1 MSYLLDTDVVANALK
16 GRQRDVDLVK
26 LLSSQDLYISIIT
39 YGEIYEGVYFSRN
52 PKNDEK
58 VFQQF
63 LRSVEVIPLS
73 RLIMRRFARIRGQ
86 LRKAG
91 AMLSDTDLLI
101 GTTALQ
107 YSLTV
112 VTHNTKHFQ
121 RHAIFSINFMG

>member
-16 GRQRDVDLVK
+16 GRQRDIDLVIE
-26 LLSSQDLYISIIT
+26 LSSQNLFISIIT
-39 YGEIYEGVYFSRN
+39 YGEIYEGIYFGRD

-58 VFQQF
+58 VFQKF
-63 LRSVEVIPLS
+63 LRSVEVVPLS
-73 RLIMRRFARIRGQ
+73 RLIMKRFARIRGQ

-91 AMLSDTDLLI
+91 NMLSDTDLLI

-112 VTHNTKHFQ
+112 VTHNTRHFQ
-121 RHAIFSINFMG
+121 RIPGILLY

>member
-26 LLSSQDLYISIIT
+26 RLSSQDLFISIIT
-39 YGEIYEGVYFSRN
+39 YGEIYEGIYFGRN
-52 PKNDEK
+52 PQNDEK

-63 LRSVEVIPLS
+63 LRSVDVIPLS

-91 AMLSDTDLLI
+91 ALISDSDLLI

-107 YSLTV
+107 HSLTV

-121 RHAIFSINFMG
+121 RIPGIILY

>member
-16 GRQRDVDLVK
+16 GRQRDMDLVK

-121 RHAIFSINFMG
+121 RIPNLKLY